1 MNYEL
6 IRDAVRIALCAC
18 FGLQPDS
25 DEALAFIRRSYEEP
39 EVIPQPA
46 RTTDVIY
53 WDVSTDYGSD
63 PVSYG
68 SAVSQAAGSGFPSVE
83 RFLPCQL
90 VVVCY
95 GPSCA
100 AHAEQ
105 IRSLIYVDGANQPRS
120 ILRKAG
126 IYPVPDPAPVELLYE
141 PEGSLWRRRADVRI
155 PFRTVCSVTSP
166 AAVRTIQTAPVIIV
180 RH

>member
-1 MNYEL
+1 M
-6 IRDAVRIALCAC
+6 ALCAC

-25 DEALAFIRRSYEEP
+25 DRALAFIRRSYEEP
-39 EVIPQPA
+39 EVTPRPA
-46 RTTDVIY
+46 RTADVVY

-63 PVSYG
+63 PACYG
-68 SAVSQAAGSGFPSVE
+68 PAAAQAPGSCTPMVD
-83 RFLPCQL
+83 RFLPCQM
-90 VVVCY
+90 VIVCY
-95 GPSCA
+95 GPACV

-155 PFRTVCSVTSP
+155 PFRVVSSVTSP
-166 AAVRTIQTAPVIIV
+166 ISVHAIQIAPVIIV